1 MRFRNIFIGIGSLL
15 VIILLLLSDPDG
27 GLVQNLSFGAGTLS
41 TIIILVISILYVG
54 LLHYSRKAL
63 LDYLD
68 LEELFNKAKLT
79 PEGSGLAI
87 IGIGLIMISV
97 SIVILAA
104 TK

>member
-27 GLVQNLSFGAGTLS
+27 GLVQNLPFGAGTLS
-41 TIIILVISILYVG
+41 IIIILVISILYVG
-54 LLHYSRKAL
+54 LLHFSRKAL

-79 PEGSGLAI
+79 PEGCGLAI
-87 IGIGLIMISV
+87 IGIGLIMVSV

>member
-27 GLVQNLSFGAGTLS
+27 GLVQNLPFGAGTLS
-41 TIIILVISILYVG
+41 TIIILVVSILYVG

-97 SIVILAA
+97 SVVILAA

>member
-27 GLVQNLSFGAGTLS
+27 GLVQNLPFGAGTLS
-41 TIIILVISILYVG
+41 TIIILVVSILYVG

>member
-27 GLVQNLSFGAGTLS
+27 GLVQNLPFGAGTLS
-41 TIIILVISILYVG
+41 IIIILVVSILYVG
-54 LLHYSRKAL
+54 LLHFSRKAL

-87 IGIGLIMISV
+87 IGIGLIMVSV

>member
-27 GLVQNLSFGAGTLS
+27 GLVQNLPFGAGTLS

-68 LEELFNKAKLT
+68 LKELFNKAKLT

-87 IGIGLIMISV
+87 IGIGLIMVSV

>member
-27 GLVQNLSFGAGTLS
+27 GLVQNLPFGAGTLS

-87 IGIGLIMISV
+87 IGIGLIMVSV

>member
-27 GLVQNLSFGAGTLS
+27 GLVQNLPFGAGTLS
-41 TIIILVISILYVG
+41 IIIILVISILYVG
-54 LLHYSRKAL
+54 LLHFSRKAL

-87 IGIGLIMISV
+87 IGIGLIMVSV

>member
-27 GLVQNLSFGAGTLS
+27 GLVQNLPFGAGTLS

>member
-27 GLVQNLSFGAGTLS
+27 GLVQNLPFGAGTLS
-41 TIIILVISILYVG
+41 TIIILVVSILYVG

-68 LEELFNKAKLT
+68 LEEFFNKAKLT

-87 IGIGLIMISV
+87 IGIGLIMVSV